1 MQTRPFLTLDD
12 AKAVANAA
20 HIAATGNGWTV
31 VIAIVDA
38 GANLLYLE
46 RMDGTQIGSV
56 EVAIGKGKTAVSFK
70 RPTKI
75 LEDAVNGGRTNM
87 LGLPGVTPIEGGLPL
102 IYQGEIVGA
111 IGVSGVQS
119 FEDGIVAKAGAD
131 VLAA

>member
-1 MQTRPFLTLDD
+1 MQTKPYLTLDD
-12 AKAVANAA
+12 AKAVAHAA
-20 HIAATGNGWTV
+20 HIAAAGNGWTV
-31 VIAIVDA
+31 VIAILDA

-56 EVAIGKGKTAVSFK
+56 RVAIGKGKTAVSFK

>member
-1 MQTRPFLTLDD
+1 MQTKPYLTLDD

-31 VIAIVDA
+31 VIAILDA

-56 EVAIGKGKTAVSFK
+56 QVAIGKGKTAVSFK

-131 VLAA
+131 VLTV

>member
-1 MQTRPFLTLDD
+1 MQTKPYLTLDD

-20 HIAATGNGWTV
+20 HIAAAGNGWTV
-31 VIAIVDA
+31 VIAILDA